1 MRGSGNL
8 LPPRRPPLRPD
19 VSLAIVNI
27 VLLLI
32 LFFLASGALIN
43 ASAPLNVELA
53 ETSDLDIAHL
63 PRPVLAVTADG
74 GLELDG
80 DPVLLADLA
89 QALAADQV
97 LHLVIGREAPAT
109 RVLDLLGQ
117 PGLERL
123 DVRLVTVHRRN
134 VP

>member
-43 ASAPLNVELA
+43 ASAPMDVEMA

-63 PRPVLAVTADG
+63 PRPVLAITANG

-80 DPVLLADLA
+80 APVLPDDLA
-89 QALAADQV
+89 QALAAAQT
-97 LHLVIGREAPAT
+97 LHLVIDREAPAT
-109 RVLDLLGQ
+109 QVLDLLGR

-123 DVRLVTVHRRN
+123 DVRLVTVHRRA